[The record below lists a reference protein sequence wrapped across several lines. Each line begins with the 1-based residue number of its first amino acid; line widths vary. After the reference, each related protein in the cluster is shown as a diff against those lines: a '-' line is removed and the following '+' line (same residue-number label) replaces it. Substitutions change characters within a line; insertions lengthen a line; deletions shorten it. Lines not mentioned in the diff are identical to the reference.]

1 LKFFAT
7 GLFFLKPFHQDRT
20 LLQRSRPGQ
29 HPEGGSP
36 VIMKLL
42 LHLVFSLV
50 FLMAAVNPALAED
63 QSVQVDI
70 KGLEGAP
77 LQNVKTALTLPQG
90 IVRNGV
96 VEENWLNRYVGKL
109 PKLAAEALEPFGYY
123 RSKTTVEINEGS
135 GRPYHV
141 LVRIDPGP
149 QMKIRAIVVNLA
161 GAGRDKQALVQK
173 VNEFP
178 LKQGDVLDHQLYEKG
193 KLELRLEANDQ
204 GYIKAA
210 YSTHAIHV
218 HPEENVADIELVL
231 DTGPRFYF
239 GETFFIEDKGL
250 FDEAF
255 LRRFLVYK
263 SGDTF
268 SHKEL
273 HLSRLNFYRANR
285 FDEVLMIPLI
295 EEAVDQRVPVKVTLR
310 AGKQQR
316 LRPGIGYGTNT
327 GARVSLSYHNMQVGK
342 SPNSYLFDLILAE
355 KAQSFENSYTIPQK
369 GGADNNL
376 IGTLGLRRED
386 LDTYRS
392 RMFYAEVEES
402 YGLGQGKVGSIYLR
416 YLKENSNV
424 SGDENVAELVIP
436 GIRYHQRSYD
446 DPLNPAKGY
455 QFRLELRGSYDGPVS
470 NVTLGQAIAAGSF
483 MWPLSPRLILH
494 PRIEAATT
502 VKDNPLSEVP
512 PSMRFFVG
520 GDNSVRG
527 YAYKSRGP
535 EDSDGDVV
543 GGDSLL
549 VGSLEVEYVLNDDWG
564 LAVFYDIGSAF
575 DATHDMDF
583 IEGAGIGVRRYTP
596 VGPVKLDL
604 ATRVNDSNGG
614 IRLHFSMGFDL

>member
-1 LKFFAT
+1 LGKI
-7 GLFFLKPFHQDRT
+7 LFRQNRT
-20 LLQRSRPGQ
+20 LSRRRRPIQ

-36 VIMKLL
+36 VIIKWLL
-42 LHLVFSLV
+42 NLVLSLV
-50 FLMAAVNPALAED
+50 VLLAAVNPVLAED
-63 QSVQVDI
+63 QSVQVEI

-77 LQNVKTALTLPQG
+77 LENVKAALTLPQG

-96 VEENWLNRYVGKL
+96 VEQRWLDRYAYKV
-109 PKLAAEALEPFGYY
+109 PERAAEALKPFGYY
-123 RSKTTVEINEGS
+123 RSKTTVEIDEGS

-141 LVRIDPGP
+141 LVSVDPGP
-149 QMKIRAIVVNLA
+149 QMLIRSIDITLT
-161 GAGRDKQALVQK
+161 GEGSEQAELLRQVD
-173 VNEFP
+173 VFP

-193 KLELRLEANDQ
+193 KLDLRLEANDQ
-204 GYIKAA
+204 GFIQAA
-210 YSTHAIHV
+210 FATRAIHV
-218 HPEENVADIELVL
+218 YPEEDVADIELVL

-239 GETFFIEDKGL
+239 GETFFIEDQGL
-250 FDEAF
+250 FDEDF

-273 HLSRLNFYRANR
+273 HVSRLNFYRANR

-295 EEAVDQRVPVKVTLR
+295 EEAVNQRVPIRVTLR
-310 AGKQQR
+310 SGKQQR

-327 GARVSLSYHNMQVGK
+327 GARISLSYHNMQVGK
-342 SPNSYLFDLILAE
+342 SPNSYLFDLTIAE
-355 KAQSFENSYTIPQK
+355 RAQSFENSYTIPQK

-376 IGTLGLRRED
+376 ISTLGLRRED
-386 LDTYRS
+386 LDTYRTK
-392 RMFYAEVEES
+392 MFYAEVEET

-424 SGDENVAELVIP
+424 SGDDNMAHLVIP
-436 GIRYHQRSYD
+436 GVRYYQRSYD

-455 QFRLELRGSYDGPVS
+455 QFRLELRGSYDALLS

-483 MWPLSPRLILH
+483 MWPLTPRLILH

-535 EDSDGDVV
+535 EDSSGDVV

-549 VGSLEVEYVLNDDWG
+549 VGSLEVEYILNDNWG

-604 ATRVNDSNGG
+604 ATRVNDDNGG